1 MHLQQGTRPSKKLTN
16 MRDVKRYLNVVTIA
30 KIGLLVVKG
39 YEPLAPTRECTVVP
53 RQVLEGLLTALPIQ
67 LITHSVINS
76 RLSQSAIYALD
87 INKAI
92 DQVTKACHQCA
103 ALRKTPKVREE
114 RSTSLPPDAV
124 GVSFAADVI
133 KPSRQLVLVLRECV
147 TSFTATTLLEDERHH
162 IQRDAIIRLCAQ
174 LRPLDGPSAV
184 VRTDLAPGFRALAE
198 DQ

>member
-1 MHLQQGTRPSKKLTN
+1 MH
-16 MRDVKRYLNVVTIA
+16 
-30 KIGLLVVKG
+30 
-39 YEPLAPTRECTVVP
+39 CCP

-67 LITHSVINS
+67 LSHPFSNQLKAVTK
-76 RLSQSAIYALD
+76 RYMYALD

-114 RSTSLPPDAV
+114 RSTSLPLDAV

-184 VRTDLAPGFRALAE
+184 LRTDLAPGFKALAE

>member
-1 MHLQQGTRPSKKLTN
+1 MHCCL
-16 MRDVKRYLNVVTIA
+16 
-30 KIGLLVVKG
+30 
-39 YEPLAPTRECTVVP
+39 
-53 RQVLEGLLTALPIQ
+53 RQVLEGFLTALPIQ
-67 LITHSVINS
+67 LSHPFSNQLKAVTK
-76 RLSQSAIYALD
+76 RYMYALD

-184 VRTDLAPGFRALAE
+184 VSTDLAPGFKALAE